1 MNLSDLIAR
10 ANATET
16 LNVTNEILVEAAKA
30 REAEVRANAVHAT
43 KGLLA
48 TFEQTMKQNVYHLRE
63 LRRQE
68 KECAALVKKLD
79 NALHY
84 FGDTGNPL
92 PFFRAC
98 GVPAHQ
104 FCCELG
110 IATPAKDDPAW
121 EVPADYTPSV

>member
-48 TFEQTMKQNVYHLRE
+48 TFEQVMKNNVSHLRQ
-63 LRRQE
+63 LRAQE
-68 KECAALVKKLD
+68 KHQTAVVKMLD
-79 NALHY
+79 RALHY